1 MAENNPY
8 ANIGTLSPDQ
18 FQQQQELTR
27 QQRMADMLMQ
37 NSQQP
42 QGQMIGNRF
51 VAPSW
56 AAQLA
61 PVVSQLA
68 GAYIGKNA
76 DEKALEYAKL
86 LHTQGNEDL
95 QNVMNNLS
103 GKPAQMYPQQ
113 AGPMPNGGNIPLQ
126 EQTPA
131 IPANPRLALAQALS
145 SQSPQVKALIPSL
158 IQNTIPKKTDEIIN
172 FEAAKNDG
180 FKGSFTDYKNKM
192 NDYQKEELKISQAKL
207 GIEKSKLG
215 IEQAKAAQE
224 LQNGK
229 PLNESQAK
237 AAVFHS
243 QMVGASNELNNVYAK
258 GFNPNSPVAQ
268 TQTNMAGSMFNA
280 VTPASAQQ
288 AKQAQ
293 NQWTEAY
300 LRFKTGAGTNAHE
313 VEANRKTYFPDFGDK
328 PDQIAQKAR
337 MRAQAEQDIAMAA
350 GPQGGKM
357 GTQPN
362 SAVIPTATPTQQI
375 TPSLWGPATVVK

>member
-1 MAENNPY
+1 MADNSNPY
-8 ANIGTLSPDQ
+8 ANLGTVSPEIY
-18 FQQQQELTR
+18 QQQQDLNR
-27 QQRMADMLMQ
+27 QQRMAEMLMQ
-37 NSQQP
+37 NNQQP

-158 IQNTIPKKTDEIIN
+158 IQNTIPKKTDEMLN
-172 FEAAKNDG
+172 FEAAKSDG

-192 NDYQKEELKISQAKL
+192 NDYQKEELKISAGRL
-207 GIEKSKLG
+207 AVD
-215 IEQAKAAQE
+215 QAKAAFE
-224 LQNGK
+224 MQNGK

-357 GTQPN
+357 GAQPN
-362 SAVIPTATPTQQI
+362 SAVIPIATPTQQI
-375 TPSLWGPATVVK
+375 TPNLWGPATVVK